1 MTSAPTSG
9 LLTLLLVGAAALSA
23 CGDETPGEPPL
34 QCDRSLWEA
43 EWSDDG
49 LPPPPAA
56 PEWMVTREIPFGQ
69 PDGHRR
75 MTHFWLPWDVNRR
88 QFYPLRD
95 GEDVHVRVRFMSGT
109 AYEPDGTG
117 HLRVFV
123 NGWPAHLRHAGELVR
138 DAHVQLVEG
147 LGEMTVS
154 IPREQLQ
161 DGLNAVHLYARYD
174 YSPRISFAHEY
185 ESIWAFSV
193 ANGGVEVTEALED
206 TPWTEEA
213 EAARGY
219 ATLAFWEDEVWGVT
233 RPFSRLVE
241 GAPAGRGPFPV
252 SLHVQAHPAAE
263 LCGDPATAGTFA
275 LVGLLDGEP
284 VPLGEHERIVATM
297 TPGTQRVFRFDLE
310 LPEDGRP
317 HVFEIVSL
325 EGLGR
330 PARLA
335 GGDLYPP
342 WRTGGELVSV
352 VRWGHEASP

>member
-9 LLTLLLVGAAALSA
+9 LIIALLVGALALA
-23 CGDETPGEPPL
+23 GCDERGPDAPLL
-34 QCDRSLWEA
+34 QCDRSLWGA

-56 PEWMVTREIPFGQ
+56 PEWIVTREIPFDR
-69 PDGHRR
+69 PDGHTDT
-75 MTHFWLPWDVNRR
+75 THFWLPWDVNRR
-88 QFYPLRD
+88 QFYPLRE

-123 NGWPAHLRHAGELVR
+123 NGWPAELRHAGELVR
-138 DAHVQLVEG
+138 DAHVPLVEG

-161 DGLNAVHLYARYD
+161 GGLNAVHLYARYD

-193 ANGGVEVTEALED
+193 ANGGVEDVEALED

-213 EAARGY
+213 DADRGY
-219 ATLAFWEDEVWGVT
+219 WTRAFWEDEVGAL
-233 RPFSRLVE
+233 RPLSRLVE

-252 SLHVQAHPAAE
+252 ILRVQANPNAE

-275 LVGLLDGEP
+275 LVGLLDGER

-342 WRTGGELVSV
+342 WATGGELISV
-352 VRWGHEASP
+352 IRWGHEASP